1 MRSHMNHDDDRE
13 PIDSGRPT
21 KKAKVVMDG
30 QEDEEL
36 SSYHAR
42 AVNTDDDD
50 DNEQATPQP
59 TEEVRASDLYL
70 DTVSETHSIL

>member
-1 MRSHMNHDDDRE
+1 MRSDMNHDDNRE
-13 PIDSGRPT
+13 PVDSGRPT
-21 KKAKVVMDG
+21 KKAKIVMDG

-36 SSYHAR
+36 SSYHAQ
-42 AVNTDDDD
+42 AVNTDDD
-50 DNEQATPQP
+50 EQATPQP